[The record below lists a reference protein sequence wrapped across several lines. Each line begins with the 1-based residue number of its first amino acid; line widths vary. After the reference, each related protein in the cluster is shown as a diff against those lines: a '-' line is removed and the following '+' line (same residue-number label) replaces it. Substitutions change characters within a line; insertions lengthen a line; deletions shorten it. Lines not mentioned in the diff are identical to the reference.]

1 MTRVD
6 FGAMTGGAKRD
17 SIRMARA
24 LRRETNVRR
33 EARCE
38 EVHRERC
45 GESGVERSGQRSEG
59 GEERGGM
66 RGVKGG
72 VNLGVEQR
80 RQAPCE

>member
-38 EVHRERC
+38 ERC
-45 GESGVERSGQRSEG
+45 ALVPAEDRVMISRKDLADGS
-59 GEERGGM
+59 
-66 RGVKGG
+66 
-72 VNLGVEQR
+72 
-80 RQAPCE
+80 

>member
-24 LRRETNVRR
+24 LRQETNVRR

-38 EVHRERC
+38 ERC
-45 GESGVERSGQRSEG
+45 TESGVERAVWRGVVREVR
-59 GEERGGM
+59 EERREAG
-66 RGVKGG
+66 
-72 VNLGVEQR
+72 
-80 RQAPCE
+80 